1 MSYKKYIPFDDSLK
15 EDMIVQGKV
24 KSIQPYGAF
33 IELKNGVVG
42 LLHIEDMS
50 IARIKS
56 PYDRFS
62 IGQEVNVKIKSIDKE
77 NHRIMFTYKELL
89 GTWEEN
95 AKLFKE
101 GTKVKGII
109 RNTEAHKNG
118 IFIELKPN
126 LVGMAEYQ
134 DGMEYGKQVDVFIKK
149 IIPEKKKIKLIICS
163 QIKAEVSPFAIREGE
178 IKVFDGKDG
187 YVSMN
192 QIINKINIGHITDI
206 HFKILEIVNEF
217 EFITSRQIY
226 QLLKI
231 KGVDIKSQDKL
242 NKKLEQLVKTKI
254 LTRYYFHS
262 EDGKGIYRI
271 YCLEKMGKY
280 LLNSR
285 DIECKWQPTDNVKP
299 VALIKKRLA
308 GNQTILAYLRKVKA
322 FDSYVVKPQLT
333 AKTLGKVFK
342 ASGGSVK
349 LTKNN
354 KSISFLFEVV
364 RREEDWQNKL
374 VDKMRLYK
382 DFYENFVPGDS
393 GFQIMPQLIFVCEDE
408 KHAAET
414 FKTIVTKRVEISK
427 IKLYFTTDLRQN
439 KDSLEETLIE
449 FRLDE
454 NTNKYKV
461 ANVDLK
467 LLEE

>member
-1 MSYKKYIPFDDSLK
+1 MV
-15 EDMIVQGKV
+15 ED
-24 KSIQPYGAF
+24 
-33 IELKNGVVG
+33 
-42 LLHIEDMS
+42 
-50 IARIKS
+50 
-56 PYDRFS
+56 
-62 IGQEVNVKIKSIDKE
+62 
-77 NHRIMFTYKELL
+77 
-89 GTWEEN
+89 
-95 AKLFKE
+95 
-101 GTKVKGII
+101 
-109 RNTEAHKNG
+109 
-118 IFIELKPN
+118 
-126 LVGMAEYQ
+126 
-134 DGMEYGKQVDVFIKK
+134 
-149 IIPEKKKIKLIICS
+149 S

-192 QIINKINIGHITDI
+192 QIINKINLGHITDI
-206 HFKILEIVNEF
+206 HFQILEIVNEF

-226 QLLKI
+226 KLLQI
-231 KGVDIKSQDKL
+231 KGIEIKSQDKL
-242 NKKLEQLVKTKI
+242 NKKLEQLIKTKI

-308 GNQTILAYLRKVKA
+308 GNQTLLAYLRKVKA

-333 AKTLGKVFK
+333 AKTLAKPFK

-364 RREEDWQNKL
+364 RREEDWKNKL
-374 VDKMRLYK
+374 TEKMRLYQ
-382 DFYENFVPGDS
+382 DFYDNFVPGDS
-393 GFQIMPQLIFVCEDE
+393 GFPIMPQLIFVCEDE
-408 KHAAET
+408 KHTAET
-414 FKTIVTKRVEISK
+414 FKLIVTKGLEISK

-439 KDSLEETLIE
+439 KESLEDTLIE
-449 FRLDE
+449 FKLDE

-461 ANVDLK
+461 ANVELK
-467 LLEE
+467 LLED